1 MQIYADNAATT
12 KPSKAAVRAM
22 LSCLEQNYGNP
33 SSLHHIGQ
41 AAAEALLQARQDI
54 AGCLGCTAREI
65 YFTSGGSEADNQALR
80 SAAYAGARSGKKH
93 LISTAIEHHAILH
106 TLKQLEEEGFSV
118 TLLPVSETGMVTPE
132 AVQAAIRP
140 DTCLVS
146 VMFANNEIG
155 TIEPIAEIGAV
166 CREKGVLFHT
176 DAVQAVGHVPIDL
189 SQLPVD
195 MLSLSAHKFHGPKGV
210 GVLYAKR
217 GTPLHSLICGG
228 AQERGMR
235 AGTENLPAIAGMAAA
250 LREACAN
257 LEQNAAYVAGLRDRL
272 IAGLETIPHSLLSG
286 DRKNRLAGNVNF
298 CFEGVEGEALL
309 LLLDEKGICASS
321 GSACTSGS
329 LEPSHVLL
337 AVGVPYEA
345 AHGSLRL
352 SLSAENT
359 PEEVEYLLKAVPE
372 VVTRLRSMSP
382 VWRDLE
388 EGRKPHVI

>member
-12 KPSKAAVRAM
+12 KPCKAAIQAM
-22 LSCLEQNYGNP
+22 VSCMEQNYGNP
-33 SSLHHIGQ
+33 SASTTSDRQL
-41 AAAEALLQARQDI
+41 EALLQARQDI
-54 AGCLGCTAREI
+54 AGALGCTAREI

-195 MLSLSAHKFHGPKGV
+195 
-210 GVLYAKR
+210 
-217 GTPLHSLICGG
+217 
-228 AQERGMR
+228 
-235 AGTENLPAIAGMAAA
+235 
-250 LREACAN
+250 
-257 LEQNAAYVAGLRDRL
+257 
-272 IAGLETIPHSLLSG
+272 
-286 DRKNRLAGNVNF
+286 
-298 CFEGVEGEALL
+298 
-309 LLLDEKGICASS
+309 
-321 GSACTSGS
+321 
-329 LEPSHVLL
+329 
-337 AVGVPYEA
+337 
-345 AHGSLRL
+345 
-352 SLSAENT
+352 
-359 PEEVEYLLKAVPE
+359 
-372 VVTRLRSMSP
+372 
-382 VWRDLE
+382 
-388 EGRKPHVI
+388 

>member
-33 SSLHHIGQ
+33 SSLHHVGQ

-80 SAAYAGARSGKKH
+80 SAAYAGAKSGKKH

-166 CREKGVLFHT
+166 
-176 DAVQAVGHVPIDL
+176 
-189 SQLPVD
+189 
-195 MLSLSAHKFHGPKGV
+195 
-210 GVLYAKR
+210 
-217 GTPLHSLICGG
+217 
-228 AQERGMR
+228 
-235 AGTENLPAIAGMAAA
+235 
-250 LREACAN
+250 
-257 LEQNAAYVAGLRDRL
+257 
-272 IAGLETIPHSLLSG
+272 
-286 DRKNRLAGNVNF
+286 
-298 CFEGVEGEALL
+298 
-309 LLLDEKGICASS
+309 
-321 GSACTSGS
+321 
-329 LEPSHVLL
+329 
-337 AVGVPYEA
+337 
-345 AHGSLRL
+345 
-352 SLSAENT
+352 
-359 PEEVEYLLKAVPE
+359 
-372 VVTRLRSMSP
+372 
-382 VWRDLE
+382 
-388 EGRKPHVI
+388 

>member
-1 MQIYADNAATT
+1 MQIDADNAATT
-12 KPSKAAVRAM
+12 KPCKAAIRAM
-22 LSCLEQNYGNP
+22 VNCLEQNYGNP
-33 SSLHHIGQ
+33 SSIHHVGQ

-54 AGCLGCTAREI
+54 ADCLGCTAREI

-80 SAAYAGARSGKKH
+80 SAAYAGAKAGKKH
-93 LISTAIEHHAILH
+93 IISTAIEHHAILH

-118 TLLPVSETGMVTPE
+118 TLLKVSDTGMVTPE
-132 AVQAAIRP
+132 QVAAAIRP

-146 VMFANNEIG
+146 IMFANNEIG

-176 DAVQAVGHVPIDL
+176 DAVQAVGHIPVRL
-189 SQLPVD
+189 SELPVD
-195 MLSLSAHKFHGPKGV
+195 MLSLSGHKFHGPKGV
-210 GVLYAKR
+210 GVLFARR
-217 GTPLHSLICGG
+217 GTALRSLICGG
-228 AQERGMR
+228 AQERGRR
-235 AGTENLPAIAGMAAA
+235 AGTENLPGILGMAAA
-250 LREACAN
+250 LKEACAH
-257 LEQNAAYVAGLRDRL
+257 LAENAVYVSGLRDKL
-272 IAGLETIPHSLLSG
+272 IAGLEQIPHSVLSG
-286 DRKNRLAGNVNF
+286 DREQRLPGNVNF

-309 LLLDEKGICASS
+309 LLLDAKGICASS

-329 LEPSHVLL
+329 LDPSHVLL

-359 PEEVEYLLKAVPE
+359 PEEIDYLIAQVTAV
-372 VVTRLRSMSP
+372 TARLRSMSP